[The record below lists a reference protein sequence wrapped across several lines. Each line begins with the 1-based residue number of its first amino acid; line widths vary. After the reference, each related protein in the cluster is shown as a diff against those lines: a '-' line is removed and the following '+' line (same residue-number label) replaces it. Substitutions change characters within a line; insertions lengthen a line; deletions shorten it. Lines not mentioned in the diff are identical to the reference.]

1 MRHPAH
7 GNQIK
12 MSELLYLKDDGV
24 NAVSDRF
31 QTRFAQV
38 KANFFSR
45 NPDLWPVFRE
55 PGFAALNAFRARA
68 LAPAERLSAWPDG
81 PARLAHL
88 REGAPVPAT
97 MQMPGE
103 PMEELLFAAALSK
116 DWENPSSV
124 ENVITMSADPAIYGA
139 QMGILANPNLVYSEY
154 AGVAEELERKV
165 VRQIAMLA
173 GYDPQRATG
182 IFTQGGTFCNLYG
195 YLLGIR
201 KSLPD
206 AKHKGLGHYQDYRI
220 INSQGGHYSN
230 ITNLSLL
237 GVDIENKTIRIQV
250 GENNDIDLDDLERTL
265 TACFALKHVVPTI
278 MLTMGTTDTFGV
290 DRVKPV
296 FDLRNRLCEQF
307 EVPVKPHIHVDA
319 AIGWSMIFFLGYDF
333 AANPLSINPATLA
346 GIERNVARFAELK
359 YADSFT
365 VDFQKWGYVPYTSS
379 LVMIRERDDLK
390 AMENDPENFSY
401 FERDIQGQTHLQST
415 IECSR
420 GASGLFGAY
429 AALNYLGVEGY
440 RIVLAHCLQNANY
453 FRYRLSQL
461 GNVKLVAQENQ
472 GPSVG
477 FKLYNPEW
485 VSDPDAEFAFEL
497 ARSPD
502 PAYKARLAR
511 NTQWHRQQFTS
522 RGKVGLYTNW
532 VEAVARSE
540 YDARGKYSY
549 IAGEKAVFMNP
560 ACSREQIDAFIAH
573 IRG

>member
-1 MRHPAH
+1 
-7 GNQIK
+7 

>member
-1 MRHPAH
+1 
-7 GNQIK
+7 
-12 MSELLYLKDDGV
+12 MSDLVYLQDESV
-24 NAVSDRF
+24 NAVHPDFSA
-31 QTRFAQV
+31 RFATV

-55 PGFAALNAFRARA
+55 PGFASLNEFRARG
-68 LAPAERLSAWPDG
+68 LAPDARLNAWPDG
-81 PARLAHL
+81 RARLADL
-88 REGAPVPAT
+88 CETMPVPAT
-97 MQMPGE
+97 MRTPGE
-103 PMEELLFAAALSK
+103 PMAELLFAAALSK

-154 AGVAEELERKV
+154 AGVAEELEKKV
-165 VRQIAMLA
+165 VRQIALLA
-173 GYDPQRATG
+173 GYDPARATG

-201 KSLPD
+201 KTLPE

-250 GENNDIDLDDLERTL
+250 GENNDIDLDHLERTL

-290 DRVKPV
+290 DQVKPV
-296 FDLRNRLCEQF
+296 FELRNRLCEQF
-307 EVPVKPHIHVDA
+307 EVTVKPHIHVDA
-319 AIGWSMIFFLGYDF
+319 AIGWSMIFFLDYDF
-333 AANPLSINPATLA
+333 AANPLAINSATLA

-379 LVMIRERDDLK
+379 LVMIKEQDDLK

-429 AALNYLGVEGY
+429 AALNYMGVEGY

-477 FKLYNPEW
+477 FKIYNPEW
-485 VSDPDAEFAFEL
+485 VSDPEAEFAFEL
-497 ARSPD
+497 ARSGD
-502 PAYKARLAR
+502 PAYKARLQR
-511 NTQWHRQQFTS
+511 NTDYHRSLFKG

-532 VEAVARSE
+532 VEAVAHSD

-560 ACSREQIDAFIAH
+560 ACTREQINAFINH

>member
-1 MRHPAH
+1 
-7 GNQIK
+7 

-88 REGAPVPAT
+88 REGAPVPAN

-485 VSDPDAEFAFEL
+485 VSDPEAEFAFEL

-560 ACSREQIDAFIAH
+560 ACSRE
-573 IRG
+573 

>member
-1 MRHPAH
+1 
-7 GNQIK
+7 

-45 NPDLWPVFRE
+45 DPDLWPVFRE